1 MPPVSLPK
9 LDRPKIDRVAAG
21 FAVLALVMLALL
33 AGKPSFT
40 NASRPPRG
48 ISDSGIALQVAQS
61 LGDVDLILGEAPSPD
76 REVMRIKQY
85 IDFGFMLALTGLF
98 LTLALMLMR
107 QGGWGQLVGLA
118 AMICG
123 VATGVFG
130 LIEQRAILRI
140 LDISLVQ
147 TTPAMINSIRSAG
160 AATWGLAAF
169 TWLLLSSLFRRSAV
183 GLFLVITAAMEL
195 YGLRDNRLLVWQIFP
210 AAAALLGIAIRPFKP
225 SAGG

>member
-160 AATWGLAAF
+160 AAT
-169 TWLLLSSLFRRSAV
+169 
-183 GLFLVITAAMEL
+183 
-195 YGLRDNRLLVWQIFP
+195 
-210 AAAALLGIAIRPFKP
+210 
-225 SAGG
+225 